1 MTLRRLNRLKNSKML
16 IKVTGA
22 KENSVFGAYDIYGVK
37 LLTRLGLRF
46 SHLNEHKFRHNFN
59 DTINP
64 MCNCGAATE
73 ATIHLL
79 LCWRLH
85 SVQSRI

>member
-1 MTLRRLNRLKNSKML
+1 MTLRRLNRLKNPKML

-22 KENSVFGAYDIYGVK
+22 KENSVFGAYDIYGIK

-46 SHLNEHKFRHNFN
+46 SHLNEHKFN